1 MAHEL
6 IHSQEGLTIRRNEKN
21 RFVVIRLH
29 YTADPDKRSE
39 DWLTEAKAGMPESR
53 FRKEYEIEWD
63 ALDGQK
69 VFPEILTYR
78 NRIVVP
84 SGMVEFDD
92 NQAYWAGYDHGVRNP
107 SAFIVFT
114 KDKEGT
120 IYAVWELI
128 EPCTNLNDYV
138 AKLKRCPY
146 WNKIKYIAAD
156 PSFKQKRGYDTD
168 GVPVS
173 PYELFFNQ
181 GVRNIIWGTR
191 DEQAW
196 LLMMRTY
203 WGNPD
208 DIQFKIMDCCP
219 NMIQEFEGARYPNM
233 AEGLLSNSNYKEN
246 MVDKNNH
253 AMDATKYWMLTQR
266 RLQQRSFNYR
276 TMVDKYRFH

>member
-1 MAHEL
+1 MPAEI
-6 IHSQEGLTIRRNEKN
+6 IHSQEGLVIKRNEKN
-21 RFVVIRLH
+21 KFVVARLH
-29 YTADPDKRSE
+29 YTSDPDKRSE
-39 DWLTEAKAGMPESR
+39 QWLAEAKAGVPESK

-78 NRIVVP
+78 HKIVIPDGV
-84 SGMVEFDD
+84 VEFDEH
-92 NQAYWAGYDHGVRNP
+92 QQYWAGYDHGVRNP

-120 IYAVWELI
+120 IYAVWEMI
-128 EPCTNLNDYV
+128 EPCANLVDYV

-146 WNKIKYIAAD
+146 WNRIKYIAAD
-156 PSFKQKRGYDTD
+156 PSFKQKRGYDLD

-173 PYELFFNQ
+173 PYEMFCAQ
-181 GVRNIIWGTR
+181 GVKNIIWGSR

-208 DIQFKIMDCCP
+208 DIQFKIFESCQ
-219 NMIQEFEGARYPNM
+219 NLIQEFEGARYPNM
-233 AEGLLSNSNYKEN
+233 AEAMLSQSNFKET

-253 AMDATKYWMLTQR
+253 AMDASKYWMLTQR
-266 RLQQRSFNYR
+266 RLQQRTFNYR
-276 TMVDKYRFH
+276 TMVDRYRYH